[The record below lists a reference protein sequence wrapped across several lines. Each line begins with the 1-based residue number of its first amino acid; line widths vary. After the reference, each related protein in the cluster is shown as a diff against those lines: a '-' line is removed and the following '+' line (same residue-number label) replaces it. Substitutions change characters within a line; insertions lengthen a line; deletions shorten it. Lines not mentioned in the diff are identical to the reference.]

1 MTTTTAGRGQG
12 GVSRGIYEFTTGH
25 LAQPAPGAHSGVS
38 LCFNRS
44 VAIARDPAR
53 PLGNWS
59 AAANRCGSLARRA
72 LPCIRSQIRPRLACR
87 GTVPTGGGS
96 WDLGVGRKAGHQG
109 LAGPGEPSSPGS
121 QAGVRW
127 GSGVQWR
134 WAMGQHSREQLPV
147 CLTLALT
154 LVIGTASVGPG
165 GLKRELRRL
174 FSSHPRRQTTSM
186 LTSGFDIQPTI
197 ARILSLKPD

>member
-109 LAGPGEPSSPGS
+109 LAGLGEPSSPGS
-121 QAGVRW
+121 QAGGALGQWSAVEMGDGPTLPRTTPRVPDLGLNLGNRHCVGW
-127 GSGVQWR
+127 SGRAQAGVETPFQ
-134 WAMGQHSREQLPV
+134 
-147 CLTLALT
+147 
-154 LVIGTASVGPG
+154 
-165 GLKRELRRL
+165 
-174 FSSHPRRQTTSM
+174 
-186 LTSGFDIQPTI
+186 LTSSSPNNINANLGIRHSTHNCAYP
-197 ARILSLKPD
+197 